1 MSVSKT
7 IMVLAMTGGI
17 FVSADWAFAQF
28 GVPISDPA
36 PLNTDAPTESR
47 NDIEPHITTDG
58 SGNWLAVWAGNELP
72 VNEYDIF
79 VAHSMDN
86 GATWTAPAPLN
97 TNAAE
102 DEGFDFAPRI
112 ATDGSGNWVAVWH
125 SDDPLGD
132 PRAAD
137 IDILVAH
144 STNQGATWSNPLS
157 LNSNASI
164 DIGPDGFPSIATDG
178 SSNWLVVWTSF
189 DDLAGTIGID
199 GDILAASSTNNGAT
213 WSDLVLLNTNAATD
227 GDFDDDQ
234 KPHVAT
240 DGLGNWVAVW
250 QSNTTLGGT
259 IGHDDDILVARST
272 DKGESW
278 TAPAPLNTNAATD
291 NGNDG
296 NSHIATDGAG
306 NWVVVWQSNNT
317 FDGTIGFDRD
327 ILVARSTDNGAT
339 WTDPAPLNTNA
350 ATDGNFGVDDEVPQ
364 IATDGWGNWVATWT
378 TSNDLGGTIGT
389 DPDILVARS
398 TDTGATWTDPVPL
411 NNNAA
416 TDSGGDFDSRLATDG
431 AGNWVVV
438 WTSSDDLG
446 GTIGGDPD
454 ILVARFVLEPEA
466 IPTVSEWG
474 LLAITLLLLG
484 AGTYVISKRRRSA
497 A

>member
-1 MSVSKT
+1 M
-7 IMVLAMTGGI
+7 
-17 FVSADWAFAQF
+17 
-28 GVPISDPA
+28 
-36 PLNTDAPTESR
+36 
-47 NDIEPHITTDG
+47 
-58 SGNWLAVWAGNELP
+58 
-72 VNEYDIF
+72 
-79 VAHSMDN
+79 
-86 GATWTAPAPLN
+86 
-97 TNAAE
+97 
-102 DEGFDFAPRI
+102 
-112 ATDGSGNWVAVWH
+112 
-125 SDDPLGD
+125 
-132 PRAAD
+132 
-137 IDILVAH
+137 
-144 STNQGATWSNPLS
+144 
-157 LNSNASI
+157 
-164 DIGPDGFPSIATDG
+164 
-178 SSNWLVVWTSF
+178 
-189 DDLAGTIGID
+189 
-199 GDILAASSTNNGAT
+199 
-213 WSDLVLLNTNAATD
+213 
-227 GDFDDDQ
+227 
-234 KPHVAT
+234 
-240 DGLGNWVAVW
+240 W

-291 NGNDG
+291 SGNDG
-296 NSHIATDGAG
+296 DSHIATDGAG

-364 IATDGWGNWVATWT
+364 IATDGWGNWVAAWT
-378 TSNDLGGTIGT
+378 SSNDLGGTIGG
-389 DPDILVARS
+389 DPDIMVARS
-398 TDTGATWTDPVPL
+398 TDNGATWTDPMPL